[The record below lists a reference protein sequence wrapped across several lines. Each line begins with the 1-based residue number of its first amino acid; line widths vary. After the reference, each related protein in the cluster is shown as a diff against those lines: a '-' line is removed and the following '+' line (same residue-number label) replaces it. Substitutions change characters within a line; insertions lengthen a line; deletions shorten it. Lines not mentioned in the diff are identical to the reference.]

1 MHDHCHFGS
10 SILCR
15 AFLNFVLKRS
25 TAVFRYRRF
34 PPTVTTSPWPS
45 RGTRDGPWRCC
56 AAMAK
61 KVTVSC
67 FTEVTSLTAT
77 YHSEA
82 TSLVRSN
89 CPEATSSV
97 EQAPARH
104 AAVGASTP
112 GASTP
117 RRGLAL
123 HSAGTRQQSHS
134 QRRRSDKGS
143 LVSCKRQGRAGQLR
157 QSVGRSST
165 FVVRQ

>member
-1 MHDHCHFGS
+1 
-10 SILCR
+10 
-15 AFLNFVLKRS
+15 
-25 TAVFRYRRF
+25 
-34 PPTVTTSPWPS
+34 
-45 RGTRDGPWRCC
+45 
-56 AAMAK
+56 MAK

-157 QSVGRSST
+157 QPVGRSSTVKKRELAPTSWTSRAGCWHYIVPCNRHWKESYWYGKRQGRAGQLRQSVGRSST

>member
-1 MHDHCHFGS
+1 M
-10 SILCR
+10 
-15 AFLNFVLKRS
+15 
-25 TAVFRYRRF
+25 FRYRRF
-34 PPTVTTSPWPS
+34 PPIVTTSPWPS

-104 AAVGASTP
+104 AEVFPRIWQVRGSRAS
-112 GASTP
+112 
-117 RRGLAL
+117 LE
-123 HSAGTRQQSHS
+123 AG
-134 QRRRSDKGS
+134 QRRRSDRGS

-157 QSVGRSST
+157 QPVGRSST
-165 FVVRQ
+165 EPEKFLIYKQDVTQGHLGRAITSCSQRWA